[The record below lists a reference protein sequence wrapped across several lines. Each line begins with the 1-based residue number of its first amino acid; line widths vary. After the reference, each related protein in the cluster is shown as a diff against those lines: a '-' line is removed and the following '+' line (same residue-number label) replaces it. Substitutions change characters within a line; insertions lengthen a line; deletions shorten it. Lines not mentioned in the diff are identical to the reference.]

1 MLGEILF
8 ERDELEEARDYL
20 ERGCQAIQPI
30 WYLGSLGGMT
40 FLARLRQAQGDFSGA
55 QDIIDEIAR
64 MALRSDAS
72 QWDDALASGLAVRL
86 AVQRGDLATAE
97 QWWKKGRFP
106 DLNTPI
112 ALENYPYHIFEYL
125 LIAQARF
132 LLVRGQETDRVRD
145 VKQAAE
151 LLGTI
156 MPEAERFQ
164 RVELANSNFDSAGDG
179 AICAR
184 K

>member
-1 MLGEILF
+1 
-8 ERDELEEARDYL
+8 
-20 ERGCQAIQPI
+20 
-30 WYLGSLGGMT
+30 MT
-40 FLARLRQAQGDFSGA
+40 FLARLRQAQGDVSGA
-55 QDIIDEIAR
+55 QDIIEEIAH

-97 QWWKKGRFP
+97 QWWKKGGFP

-151 LLGTI
+151 LLGNAAARSRAVSTG
-156 MPEAERFQ
+156 
-164 RVELANSNFDSAGDG
+164 ELANSNFDSAGDG
-179 AICAR
+179 AICAW